1 MTLNDLIG
9 CIAATLVLATFCTK
23 RMVQL
28 RAIAIVSN
36 IAFVAYGYRAGLFPI
51 LFLHMAMLPMN
62 AMRLRQEL
70 VTVRIPMLPSRAAAA
85 WRGATG
91 DEV

>member
-1 MTLNDLIG
+1 MTTNDLIG

-28 RAIAIVSN
+28 RAIAMVSN

-51 LFLHMAMLPMN
+51 LFLHMTMLPMN
-62 AMRLRQEL
+62 ALRLRQEL
-70 VTVRIPMLPSRAAAA
+70 TDSSRAMLSRVA
-85 WRGATG
+85 WRPWA
-91 DEV
+91 